1 MKKQT
6 FDFEVQ
12 LSKSQNRQMTKSN
25 FVQRLWLPHSVTIN
39 MTVTVIQFL
48 LWFQQ
53 VNCWML
59 KNVSRHYIALVLEIC
74 LIFFHVFLNNEKLPF
89 VLELSS
95 NNQMYYK
102 RYLQCSP
109 KQTKNH
115 FSSILTWYSCF
126 CATGSH
132 PLLLKVTVRSVNL
145 FTVHDPLSYKWR

>member
-1 MKKQT
+1 
-6 FDFEVQ
+6 
-12 LSKSQNRQMTKSN
+12 
-25 FVQRLWLPHSVTIN
+25 
-39 MTVTVIQFL
+39 
-48 LWFQQ
+48 
-53 VNCWML
+53 ML

-145 FTVHDPLSYKWR
+145 FTVHDPLSYK